1 MKYKLVVTDMD
12 GTFLDGSSK
21 ITEKNMAAVRRLRE
35 LGIHFS
41 PVTGRGTPGLLQFQ
55 PILEQ
60 KEPCVTYN
68 GCMVVDPVTEE
79 ILYHLTLTEADA
91 RKVASLAKELD
102 ANLFIWSNNKPYALA
117 DNDTKKT
124 YERHAGMPIE
134 VVDSVEPLIEQ
145 GVTKYL
151 MFDGNRA
158 HADYWQSV
166 FAERAAEFDSV
177 CVVMSGDGF
186 LDVVNSN
193 ASKGTAVEELAR
205 SYGISREEII
215 ALGDGFNDVPMLE
228 YAGLGIAM
236 ANSEPDVQA
245 RADYV
250 TGANTEDGVAQALEK
265 FIFSKI

>member
-1 MKYKLVVTDMD
+1 MSIKLVVTDMD

-21 ITEKNMAAVRRLRE
+21 ISEKNMEAVRKLSE

-68 GCMVVDPVTEE
+68 GCMVVDPVTGE
-79 ILYHLTLTEADA
+79 ILYHLTLTESDA
-91 RKVASLAKELD
+91 RKVVSLAKEMD
-102 ANLFIWSNNKPYALA
+102 ANLFIWSNNKPYTLA
-117 DNDTKKT
+117 DNEAKKI
-124 YERHAGMPIE
+124 YERYAGMPIE
-134 VVDSVEPLIEQ
+134 VVDSVEPLIKQ
-145 GVTKYL
+145 GVTKFL
-151 MFDGNRA
+151 LLDGIRA
-158 HADYWQSV
+158 HADRWQAAYAAR
-166 FAERAAEFDSV
+166 AEEFDSI

-186 LDVVNSN
+186 LDIFNSN

-265 FIFSKI
+265 FVFSKL